1 MIDDPETIATELLQC
16 LVQDKKP
23 LGILLGAGCPCSI
36 KDGAGTPLIPDIRGL
51 TEAVKSKLT
60 SDDCAESW
68 QNVCQQYND
77 DFGSSPNIEEILSR
91 VRGLKDLAG
100 IGQVRGLDR
109 AKLETLEAKICKEIT
124 NCANRKLAG
133 SSTPYHNLASWIGA
147 VDRSEPI
154 EVFTPNYDLLA
165 EQAFEELR
173 LPYFDG
179 FVGAHEPFFDPYAI
193 EFDKLPPRWTRLWKL
208 HGSINWRS
216 RVFDDGVKVW
226 RSSVVE
232 GGEVVIHP
240 SHLKYEQSRK
250 MPYLALM
257 DKLRRFLT
265 TPSAAL
271 VILGYSFG
279 DQHLNDVILQ
289 SLQGTPSAIA
299 FALMFGSLG
308 SIENVV
314 KVAKNRANLSLIAE
328 DGAIIG
334 TKQATWKE
342 VSEKPE
348 TSFPEII
355 VWTSDGGKANS
366 WKVHCNL
373 GDFRC
378 FGTFLQ
384 GMSGSKGIRR
394 RNDEQ

>member
-1 MIDDPETIATELLQC
+1 MIDDPETITNELLQC
-16 LVQDKKP
+16 LIQDKKP
-23 LGILLGAGCPCSI
+23 IGILLGAGCPYSI
-36 KDGAGTPLIPDIRGL
+36 KDTAGEPLIPDIRGL
-51 TEAVKSKLT
+51 TDAVKSKLT
-60 SDDCAESW
+60 AENCAESW
-68 QNVCQQYND
+68 QNICQQYND
-77 DFGSSPNIEEILSR
+77 DFSRAPNIEEILSR
-91 VRGLKDLAG
+91 VRGLRDLAG
-100 IGQVRGLDR
+100 GGQVRGLDKI
-109 AKLETLEAKICKEIT
+109 KLESLESNICKEIT
-124 NCANRKLAG
+124 NCANRKLAD

-147 VDRSEPI
+147 VERSEPVEI
-154 EVFTPNYDLLA
+154 FTPNYDLLV

-216 RVFDDGVKVW
+216 RAVDGVVNVW
-226 RSSVVE
+226 RSGVAE
-232 GGEVVIHP
+232 GGDVVIHP

-257 DKLRRFLT
+257 DRLKRFLS

-271 VILGYSFG
+271 VIVGYSFA

-299 FALMFGSLG
+299 FALMFGPLG
-308 SIENVV
+308 SYPNVV
-314 KVAKNRANLSLIAE
+314 RSAKNRANLSLIAE

-334 TKQATWKE
+334 TKQIVWKE
-342 VSEKPE
+342 VDEKPE
-348 TSFPEII
+348 TLFPGVIEWIPGEGEG
-355 VWTSDGGKANS
+355 TL

-378 FGTFLQ
+378 LGTFLQ
-384 GMSGSKGIRR
+384 GISGSKGLRR
-394 RNDEQ
+394 KTDE